1 VRRHTFS
8 IGVIVW
14 TKLTR
19 KKRETPDATAAP
31 EIPVA
36 ILPEGDRIYAIGDIH
51 GRADLLEKIAREI
64 ESDLSSAA
72 ADTLS
77 GAVFLGDYVDRGP
90 HSSRVLERLAHRDFP
105 IPFVALRGN
114 HEQMFLNFL
123 AEPEFLST
131 WRQFGGLEALH
142 SFGIDLRDARDG
154 RGYEAAH
161 AELVEAM
168 SPEVRAFLEQTA
180 TSFQHGDYFFC
191 HAGVRPSVPLAS
203 QQDKDLMWIRD
214 DFLRSPAYHGKVV
227 VHGHTPVGEP
237 DERPN
242 RINID
247 TGAYVSGRLTCL
259 VLEGESRRFLST

>member
-1 VRRHTFS
+1 M
-8 IGVIVW
+8 W
-14 TKLTR
+14 TKLTG
-19 KKRETPDATAAP
+19 KKRDAPDPTAAP
-31 EIPVA
+31 EIPIASV
-36 ILPEGDRIYAIGDIH
+36 PEGHRIYAIGDIH
-51 GRADLLEKIAREI
+51 GRADLLDMMTREI
-64 ESDLSSAA
+64 EADLRSAPA
-72 ADTLS
+72 ATAP

-90 HSSRVLERLAHRDFP
+90 HSSRVLERLAKRDFP
-105 IPFVALRGN
+105 IPLVALRGN

-123 AEPEFLST
+123 DEPAYLST

-142 SFGIDLRDARDG
+142 SFGIDLRDAREG
-154 RGYEAAH
+154 RGYERAH

-168 SPEVRAFLEQTA
+168 PPEMLTFLEQTA

-191 HAGVRPSVPLAS
+191 HAGVRPSVPLES
-203 QQDKDLMWIRD
+203 QLDKDLMWIRD
-214 DFLRSPAYHGKVV
+214 DFLRSTANHGKVV

-259 VLEGESRRFLST
+259 VLEGQSRRFLST